1 MKAIPKSH
9 PRYNSLMTRQKITDA
24 LEKGFVHKTGLIAH
38 GRGEAFDYIFG
49 EQTISLADDAEKAAA
64 AVLLMAKKPVIS
76 VNGNVVALVPEECIS
91 LSISIPA
98 KIEVN
103 LFHRKDERFRLLV
116 EELERYGV
124 ESIHG
129 SKADSCIPGLDHN
142 RGLCDSNGIFSADVV
157 LVLLEDGDRCQALK
171 KNG

>member
-76 VNGNVVALVPEECIS
+76 VNGNVVALVTLSTIVIS
-91 LSISIPA
+91 AVLAVLDNGLRSTAITFLSIFFNA
-98 KIEVN
+98 
-103 LFHRKDERFRLLV
+103 
-116 EELERYGV
+116 
-124 ESIHG
+124 
-129 SKADSCIPGLDHN
+129 
-142 RGLCDSNGIFSADVV
+142 
-157 LVLLEDGDRCQALK
+157 
-171 KNG
+171 